1 MENEIERRSSK
12 RFEVK
17 LPSTLIYP
25 TGENKGVEYHFLL
38 SRDISS
44 NGAYFNTVKPITY
57 DGPVQIEILIEV
69 SKESNHYVYMTTS
82 GRTMVL
88 VNASPP
94 SASVYVIDVS
104 SVPSEFC
111 GGT

>member
-82 GRTMVL
+82 GKIVRSSETGLAVSFAEDFSL
-88 VNASPP
+88 SPFP
-94 SASVYVIDVS
+94 
-104 SVPSEFC
+104 
-111 GGT
+111 TH